1 MSREEKGPGTIAF
14 EWWAEYLEP
23 RDPNTA
29 ARALSARLRRA
40 DPIKALCEP
49 AVHQLAQALC
59 VSGGERETEKLV
71 RLACLLAEVRED
83 DAAPLA
89 HRLGGKEPVLSRG
102 RFEKLIRAEGEN
114 LTDLMRRAIVMAD
127 RRCNVGA
134 LARDL
139 WYWNDKTRTDWCF
152 GYFHADAPKSDLKE
166 TV

>member
-1 MSREEKGPGTIAF
+1 MSREEKGVGSIAF
-14 EWWAEYLEP
+14 GWWAEYLEP
-23 RDPNTA
+23 RDTNPS

-40 DPIKALCEP
+40 GPIEILCEP
-49 AVHQLAQALC
+49 AVHQLAQALH
-59 VSGGERETEKLV
+59 VSGGGREAEKLV
-71 RLACLLAEVRED
+71 RLACLLAEVRER
-83 DAAPLA
+83 DAASLA

-114 LTDLMRRAIVMAD
+114 LTDLLRRAIMMAG

-152 GYFHADAPKSDLKE
+152 GYFHADVPRDDVKE
-166 TV
+166 TA